1 MRFFP
6 LQTITYTPFKKAKN
20 IKQGDELF
28 QTNFNE
34 LIISYGI
41 DNERRKTIETKT
53 ENGNITATRTK
64 FFANNYELIQTT
76 QNSSFQEKEIL
87 YIFAPDGLTV
97 INETMINHCKI
108 EIGNCKF

>member
-1 MRFFP
+1 MSC
-6 LQTITYTPFKKAKN
+6 YFK
-20 IKQGDELF
+20 
-28 QTNFNE
+28 TN
-34 LIISYGI
+34 ISYGI

-87 YIFAPDGLTV
+87 YIFAPDGLFA
-97 INETMINHCKI
+97 INETKNGVNKMYCDFIFFASILK
-108 EIGNCKF
+108 EGK